1 MTDNRARQKEAQ
13 GTLYVVAT
21 PIGNLED
28 ITLRALNIL
37 SNVDVIAV
45 EGVRHSMG
53 LCSHYGIKTGITG
66 YNQHNNKTKGPELI
80 RRLKAGSDVA
90 LITNAGT
97 PGISDPGVSLI
108 RRALDEDIVVSPIP
122 GPSAVTAAISAS
134 GLPGDRFRF
143 VGFLSNKPGGRKK
156 ELEGLAS
163 ESQTMV
169 FFEAPHR
176 IRAML
181 TDLKDIFEDRQIVL
195 VREQTKLHEE
205 VIRGSADFLLGRLKG
220 DKLKGEFTL
229 VVSGKKEVKDARLL
243 GEEIKKRIKN
253 HLNEGKMSLKD
264 IAKFISGEIGMTYRT
279 VYRECLKIKEEMA
292 DHRQRVGK
300 TPGHGDH
307 KKVSHR

>member
-1 MTDNRARQKEAQ
+1 MTNNQARQKDDS

-28 ITLRALNIL
+28 ITLRALDIL
-37 SNVDVIAV
+37 RSVELIAA

-53 LCSHYGIKTGITG
+53 LCRHYGIKTRITR
-66 YNQHNNKTKGPELI
+66 YNQHNRKTKGPELI
-80 RRLKAGSDVA
+80 KKLKSGFDVA

-97 PGISDPGVSLI
+97 PGVSDPGVLLI
-108 RRALDEDIVVSPIP
+108 GRALEEHIAVSPIP

-143 VGFLSNKPGGRKK
+143 VGFLSNKPGRRKK
-156 ELEGLAS
+156 ELESLAS

-181 TDLKDIFEDRQIVL
+181 MDIKERFEGRQIVL

-205 VIRGSADFLLGRLKG
+205 VIRGSAGFLLERLKG
-220 DKLKGEFTL
+220 DTLKGEFTI
-229 VVSGKKEVKDARLL
+229 VVSGRGEERNAPFLD
-243 GEEIKKRIKN
+243 EEIKKRIETQ
-253 HLNEGKMSLKD
+253 LNEGRMSLKD
-264 IAKFISGEIGMTYRT
+264 IARHIADKEGLTYRT
-279 VYRECLKIKEEMA
+279 VYRECLMIKEEVV
-292 DHRQRVGK
+292 DPSVLSQK
-300 TPGHGDH
+300 
-307 KKVSHR
+307 

>member
-1 MTDNRARQKEAQ
+1 MPNNQARQKDDK

-37 SNVDVIAV
+37 RTVEVIAA
-45 EGVRHSMG
+45 EGVGHSMG
-53 LCSHYGIKTGITG
+53 LCRHYGIKTRIIS
-66 YNQHNNKTKGPELI
+66 YNQHNSKTKGPELI
-80 RRLKAGSDVA
+80 RKLKSGSDVA

-97 PGISDPGVSLI
+97 PGVSDPGISLI
-108 RRALDEDIVVSPIP
+108 GRALEENITVSPIP

-143 VGFLSNKPGGRKK
+143 VGFLSNKPGRRKK
-156 ELEGLAS
+156 ELEELVS
-163 ESQTMV
+163 ESQTLV

-181 TDLKDIFEDRQIVL
+181 MDLKNIFEGRQIVL

-205 VIRGSADFLLGRLKG
+205 VIRGSADFLLERLTG
-220 DKLKGEFTL
+220 DTLKGEFTI
-229 VVSGKKEVKDARLL
+229 VVSGGR
-243 GEEIKKRIKN
+243 GEERNVHLLDEKIKKRIKR

-264 IAKFISGEIGMTYRT
+264 IAGHISDEEGLTYRT
-279 VYRECLKIKEEMA
+279 VYRECLKIK
-292 DHRQRVGK
+292 RLGN
-300 TPGHGDH
+300 
-307 KKVSHR
+307 